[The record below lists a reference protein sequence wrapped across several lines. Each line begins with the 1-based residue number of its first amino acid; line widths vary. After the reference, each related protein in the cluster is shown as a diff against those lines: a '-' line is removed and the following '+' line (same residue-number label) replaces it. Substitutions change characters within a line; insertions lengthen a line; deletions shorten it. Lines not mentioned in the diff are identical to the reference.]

1 MCVEIRIYQK
11 HIVKLRTILPMSF
24 SLKFWNFGP
33 RLGQPFSNKGG
44 PFYPQNIPLYEGE
57 IKIFLFS
64 KNWACWTKS
73 IGNLGAKR
81 KDNKLH
87 TFPKNILWFS
97 AYYILINLC
106 VIKITLSTKIRKLL
120 SIISLCFNETFN
132 FIFISSLW
140 KWEERKRKEQ
150 ASWKWTR
157 QAMKKESKKVRK

>member
-106 VIKITLSTKIRKLL
+106 VIKITLSTKIEMRRKKEKKKNPKP
-120 SIISLCFNETFN
+120 SKFYNFCINVGIIHIDNCDNK
-132 FIFISSLW
+132 FISSSITYFL
-140 KWEERKRKEQ
+140 
-150 ASWKWTR
+150 
-157 QAMKKESKKVRK
+157 